1 MVATFAVRK
10 KNDVFDVKTQAM
22 KALLGLILFFSVTVF
37 GQSLILEP
45 NQTIKL
51 VKDKL
56 IVDTLELKDGSS
68 IQIDEKLKDPL
79 IRCNYL
85 IVGRHCAIYSVPTN
99 GVSGIGSL
107 SGGKGSDS
115 PNLSFYFLK
124 ATILDTLVIS
134 LQGGN
139 GGTGGLG
146 DVLRQEFPNNDW
158 HQSALKPQE
167 TRARS
172 GDGGSGGKGGNLII
186 SFPKDLEPTVRRVV
200 VTNNGGLPGLAGNA
214 FLRYR
219 EHRELDGQIG
229 EDGTVTVNHIKRK

>member
-1 MVATFAVRK
+1 M
-10 KNDVFDVKTQAM
+10 
-22 KALLGLILFFSVTVF
+22 IL
-37 GQSLILEP
+37 QP
-45 NQTIKL
+45 NQTVKL

-56 IVDTLELKDGSS
+56 IVDTLEFKDGSS
-68 IQIDEKLKDPL
+68 IQIDEKLKDPF

-99 GVSGIGSL
+99 GVSGFGGGSQ
-107 SGGKGSDS
+107 GGKGSDS
-115 PNLSFYFLK
+115 PNLAFHFLN
-124 ATILDTLVIS
+124 ASISDTLVIS

-146 DVLRQEFPNNDW
+146 GLIVEEYPTTDW
-158 HQSALKPQE
+158 HRSPLKTIEP
-167 TRARS
+167 RARS
-172 GDGGSGGKGGNLII
+172 GNGGSGGKGGNLII